1 MIRVSSG
8 STAPVIIVK
17 KIKKGHEA
25 HHGGAWKV
33 AYADFVTAMMALFIV
48 LWLLSSSERVQ
59 KTVGGYFRD
68 PRGKGR
74 MVGTT
79 VSGAGEAM
87 QVKLDE
93 MDSLKKKIEKAMA
106 QEMKDFDRLKDFI
119 NITVTEEG
127 LRIELVESASGIF
140 FDSGSAVPSPAGAEI
155 FAKLAQE
162 VGALP
167 ESGCNR
173 RPYRLQAIQW
183 HSGLFQ
189 LGAFRRSRQ
198 RRPPPDDGPRPA
210 CQSSRTGAWICR
222 SASAQA
228 WRARG
233 SFQSP
238 DIDSGKACGADCAA
252 GARGSRPK
260 SGRANTDSGR
270 QRQLQATKT
279 R

>member
-1 MIRVSSG
+1 VSSG
-8 STAPVIIVK
+8 PVIIVK
-17 KIKKGHEA
+17 KKKNRHGA

-79 VSGAGEAM
+79 VSAADEAM
-87 QVKLDE
+87 QIKLDD
-93 MDSLKKKIEKAMA
+93 MASLKKKIEAAMSR
-106 QEMKDFDRLKDFI
+106 EMKDFDRLKDFV

-140 FDSGSAVPSPAGAEI
+140 FDSGSAVPSQAGAEI
-155 FAKLAQE
+155 FAKLAEE

-167 ESGCNR
+167 NLVVIEGHTDSKPFSGNREYSNWELSADRANAARRLMMSHGLRPDQVAQVRGYADQQLRKPDTPEDPSNR
-173 RPYRLQAIQW
+173 RISILVKRKEPSL
-183 HSGLFQ
+183 
-189 LGAFRRSRQ
+189 
-198 RRPPPDDGPRPA
+198 PA
-210 CQSSRTGAWICR
+210 A
-222 SASAQA
+222 
-228 WRARG
+228 RAEV
-233 SFQSP
+233 
-238 DIDSGKACGADCAA
+238 D
-252 GARGSRPK
+252 PK
-260 SGRANTDSGR
+260 SAAPPKT
-270 QRQLQATKT
+270 QATIT

>member
-1 MIRVSSG
+1 VSNG
-8 STAPVIIVK
+8 PVIIVK
-17 KIKKGHEA
+17 KVKKGHAA

-68 PRGKGR
+68 PRGKGK

-93 MDSLKKKIEKAMA
+93 MDRLKKKIEKAMS
-106 QEMKDFDRLKDFI
+106 QEMKDFARLKDFI

-127 LRIELVESASGIF
+127 LRIELIESASGMF
-140 FDSGSAVPSPAGAEI
+140 FDNGSAVPSPAGAEI
-155 FAKLAQE
+155 FAKLAEE

-167 ESGCNR
+167 NLVVIEGHTDAKPFNGNGEYSNWELSSDRANAARRIMMSHGLRPDQVAQVRGYADQHLRKPAAPEDPSNR
-173 RPYRLQAIQW
+173 RISILIKRAEPSLPAEQAEVDPRK
-183 HSGLFQ
+183 
-189 LGAFRRSRQ
+189 AA
-198 RRPPPDDGPRPA
+198 PPK
-210 CQSSRTGAWICR
+210 I
-222 SASAQA
+222 
-228 WRARG
+228 
-233 SFQSP
+233 
-238 DIDSGKACGADCAA
+238 
-252 GARGSRPK
+252 
-260 SGRANTDSGR
+260 
-270 QRQLQATKT
+270 QATKT

>member
-1 MIRVSSG
+1 MSNG
-8 STAPVIIVK
+8 PVIIVK
-17 KIKKGHEA
+17 KVKKGHAA

-106 QEMKDFDRLKDFI
+106 QDMKDFDRLKDFV
-119 NITVTEEG
+119 NMTVTEEG
-127 LRIELVESASGIF
+127 LRIELVESASGNVF
-140 FDSGSAVPSPAGAEI
+140 R
-155 FAKLAQE
+155 QRQR
-162 VGALP
+162 GALSGRRGDLRETRRRSGCVA

-173 RPYRLQAIQW
+173 RPHGRQTVQW
-183 HSGLFQ
+183 QWRIFQ

-198 RRPPPDDGPRPA
+198 RCPPPHDEPRPA
-210 CQSSRTGAWICR
+210 PGSSRASARICR
-222 SASAQA
+222 PASSQA
-228 WRARG
+228 CC
-233 SFQSP
+233 
-238 DIDSGKACGADCAA
+238 SGGYLPIAEF
-252 GARGSRPK
+252 RF
-260 SGRANTDSGR
+260 
-270 QRQLQATKT
+270 
-279 R
+279 